1 VPRDIMIEQIATKV
15 REGGRVNAAEALA
28 LYRHA
33 PTHLLGSLADG
44 IRAARH
50 PERYVTYIIDRNVN
64 YTNVCVAR
72 CNFCA
77 FYRTV
82 GSPDGYVLAF
92 EEIFR
97 KIDETIAVGG
107 NQLLLQGGHNPDLP
121 IQWYEDLFRA
131 VKARYPE
138 FKLHA
143 LSPPEVLHIA
153 RLNNLTPSA
162 VIDRL
167 VTAGLDSVP
176 GGGAEILVDRV
187 RRLLN
192 CYGKASADEWLGVMR
207 DAHRAGLRTTATMMY
222 GTEEERTEHMLR
234 LRTLQDETGGF
245 TAFITWSFQPDHT
258 ELGEARSL
266 VEATGV
272 DYLRTLALSRI
283 VLDNFDNLQASW
295 VTQGGK
301 VGQLSLAFGANDMGS
316 VMIEENVVR
325 AAGAAYCMDE
335 VEIVTNIE
343 DAGFIPKRR
352 NMHYEV
358 LGDPIYREREVPR
371 MRSLATARTDGNTSV
386 PDELR
391 KYPARSRQGKALR
404 TV

>member
-1 VPRDIMIEQIATKV
+1 MVNTIADKV
-15 REGGRVNAAEALA
+15 MNGGRVDRAEALE

-33 PTHLLGSLADG
+33 PTHLLGRLADA
-44 IRAARH
+44 IRVRKH
-50 PERYVTYIIDRNVN
+50 PGRVVTYIIDRNVN

-77 FYRTV
+77 FYRPV
-82 GSPDGYVLAF
+82 GSSEGYVLGF
-92 EEIFR
+92 EEIFK

-121 IQWYEDLFRA
+121 IAWYEDLFRS

-143 LSPPEVLHIA
+143 LSPPEVLHISKLNQVPVTEVIQ
-153 RLNNLTPSA
+153 RLIA
-162 VIDRL
+162 
-167 VTAGLDSVP
+167 AGLDSIP

-187 RRLLN
+187 RKLLN
-192 CYGKASADEWLGVMR
+192 CYGKASSDEWLGVMR
-207 DAHRAGLRTTATMMY
+207 DAHIAGLRTTATMMY
-222 GTEEERTEHMLR
+222 GTVETDDERIEHMMR
-234 LRTLQDETGGF
+234 LREVQDETGGF
-245 TAFITWSFQPDHT
+245 TAFITWSYQPEHT
-258 ELGEARSL
+258 ERGGA
-266 VEATGV
+266 EATGV
-272 DYLRTLALSRI
+272 DYLRTLALARI

-325 AAGAAYCMDE
+325 AAGASYCMDE
-335 VEIVTNIE
+335 VEIVLNIE
-343 DAGFIPKRR
+343 NAGFTAKRR

-358 LGDPIYREREVPR
+358 LGDPIFRERDVPR
-371 MRSLATARTDGNTSV
+371 MLELATAREDGDTSV
-386 PDELR
+386 PEELR
-391 KYPARSRQGKALR
+391 FYPARSRPGKESR
-404 TV
+404 QQP